1 MNTNLTAIE
10 LSRGCDSSQWIEFL
24 NFADDVGA
32 WGVVGRSLES
42 AAKKVGL
49 RGTALRN
56 LVRESGI
63 QAAYFFK
70 MDLPDVKEKGVDFRN
85 VEP

>member
-1 MNTNLTAIE
+1 M
-10 LSRGCDSSQWIEFL
+10 
-24 NFADDVGA
+24 
-32 WGVVGRSLES
+32 VGRSLES
-42 AAKKVGL
+42 AGKIVKL
-49 RGTALRN
+49 RGRALRK